1 MNHDKAPAHDAC
13 AWVFRQKQNCNHVST
28 TILTRL
34 GCSWLFPLPKTE
46 DSDERK
52 MFCVDWGDKRKI
64 ETLAVDDTKKRVSEM
79 FRGLEKRWCQ
89 WIISEGGYFEGDKI
103 DIDKI
108 ENWKKWK

>member
-1 MNHDKAPAHDAC
+1 
-13 AWVFRQKQNCNHVST
+13 
-28 TILTRL
+28 
-34 GCSWLFPLPKTE
+34 
-46 DSDERK
+46 

-108 ENWKKWK
+108 EKNENNGYFLIRSCKPQTDFYSLQFLEYIGSFFLENA